1 MALSRQHELTQ
12 RQRHEQ
18 HFERLVAESPV
29 GIAAG
34 DLSGKLT
41 LVNDTYLRMLGFS
54 RAEFELGQ
62 IDWASL
68 TPPEYRAS
76 DEAAFQRAFAV
87 GRSGR
92 YEKEM
97 LTRSGERFPVD
108 VSLIRFDAGDTGSV
122 VGWVQDLR
130 PFRSAE
136 QALREHNVRLEQQVA
151 ERTQLLEMHAQAQD
165 VFVNFME
172 AAGLET
178 NVLALVKQAVTSLQS
193 SLPHSSAVYYELG
206 GEGWQAKTWSPNLAP
221 AALAPLQ
228 RGLPKDTPTLAPPC
242 KRQT

>member
-1 MALSRQHELTQ
+1 MQQRQTLLREASQEQPSVRAALPLWSQEVSLGALVLTYPAGHVFAAEEGPFLQTLAAQCAVALSRQHELTQ

-18 HFERLVAESPV
+18 RFERLVAESPV
-29 GIAAG
+29 DIAAG

-122 VGWVQDLR
+122 VG
-130 PFRSAE
+130 
-136 QALREHNVRLEQQVA
+136 
-151 ERTQLLEMHAQAQD
+151 
-165 VFVNFME
+165 
-172 AAGLET
+172 
-178 NVLALVKQAVTSLQS
+178 
-193 SLPHSSAVYYELG
+193 
-206 GEGWQAKTWSPNLAP
+206 
-221 AALAPLQ
+221 
-228 RGLPKDTPTLAPPC
+228 
-242 KRQT
+242 